1 MAVSELSYLRNRSYL
16 TTAASHLSIDVLNNG
31 RILLVAILAVSLGM
45 SNAQVGLFLLLY
57 NVGASLSQPLFGW
70 LADRFGARW
79 LVMGGLAWTSS
90 FYVLASVLPEWPA
103 LYALTMASLGSA
115 AFHPGG
121 TKIASQTS
129 ETRRTQATAFFFMA
143 GQLGLFLG
151 PILAGA
157 LLDGYGRQGFLALPL
172 FAMLVVLAGWRW
184 LVDDVR
190 HKGADARHGPAS
202 EGSHHRAGATAGRS
216 ANAARELGLHRML
229 PALIIIALTY
239 NTVSFSTQNF
249 APKLFAEWNYSA
261 SYLGWVAGLFMM
273 GSAVGG
279 VVGGSLADRI
289 GGKPVIALSMVAAV
303 LPVFFYIPAGDVWR
317 FPVLLLA
324 GFFGGMPHSIVIL
337 QAQALLPDRRAL
349 ASGLALGFMFLSGAL
364 GSYVVGVVAD
374 VVGLAPTL
382 QWLGLL
388 MLVGAGAALFL
399 PAGAARKVL
408 AAAD

>member
-1 MAVSELSYLRNRSYL
+1 MTIPEISYFRNRSYL

-57 NVGASLSQPLFGW
+57 NIGASVSQPLFGW

-79 LVMGGLAWTSS
+79 LVMGGLAWTSL
-90 FYVLASVLPEWPA
+90 FYVLASVVPEWPA
-103 LYALTMASLGSA
+103 LFALTLASLGSG
-115 AFHPGG
+115 AFHPSG

-129 ETRRTQATAFFFMA
+129 QTRRNQATAFFFMA
-143 GQLGLFLG
+143 GQIGLFLG

-157 LLDGYGRQGFLALPL
+157 LLDGYGRRGFLALPL
-172 FAMLVVLAGWRW
+172 FGLLVVIAGWRW

-190 HKGADARHGPAS
+190 HGGASAPQ
-202 EGSHHRAGATAGRS
+202 ERS
-216 ANAARELGLHRML
+216 APGAQQEGHSRASKPSDWRRELELHRML
-229 PALIIIALTY
+229 PALVIIALAY

-289 GGKPVIALSMVAAV
+289 GGRPVIAVSMVAAV
-303 LPVFFYIPAGDVWR
+303 LPVYFYIPAGDVWR
-317 FPVLLLA
+317 FPILLLA

-374 VVGLAPTL
+374 LVGLAVTL
-382 QWLGLL
+382 QWS
-388 MLVGAGAALFL
+388 AC
-399 PAGAARKVL
+399 
-408 AAAD
+408 

>member
-1 MAVSELSYLRNRSYL
+1 MTIPEISYLRNRSYL
-16 TTAASHLSIDVLNNG
+16 ATAASHLSIDVLNNG

-57 NVGASLSQPLFGW
+57 NLGASLSQPLFGW

-90 FYVLASVLPEWPA
+90 FYVLASVIPEWPA
-103 LYALTMASLGSA
+103 LFALTFASLGSG
-115 AFHPGG
+115 AFHPSG

-129 ETRRTQATAFFFMA
+129 QTRRTQATAYFFMA
-143 GQLGLFLG
+143 GQIGLFLG

-157 LLDGYGRQGFLALPL
+157 LLDSYGRRGFLALPL
-172 FAMLVVLAGWRW
+172 FALLVVLAGWRW

-190 HKGADARHGPAS
+190 HKGAAERHKRDAGD
-202 EGSHHRAGATAGRS
+202 SHQGVQSRVTTPLSSRRDLA
-216 ANAARELGLHRML
+216 LHRML
-229 PALIIIALTY
+229 PALVIIALAY

-261 SYLGWVAGLFMM
+261 TYLGWVAGLFMM

-289 GGKPVIALSMVAAV
+289 GGRPVIALSMVAAV
-303 LPVFFYIPAGDVWR
+303 LPIFFYIPAGDVWR
-317 FPVLLLA
+317 FPILLLA

-337 QAQALLPDRRAL
+337 QAQALLPERRAL
-349 ASGLALGFMFLSGAL
+349 ASGLALGFMFFSGAV

-374 VVGLAPTL
+374 FVGLATTL
-382 QWLGLL
+382 QWSGVL
-388 MLVGAGAALFL
+388 MLAAAGAALFL
-399 PAGAARKVL
+399 PAGAAKTVL

>member
-1 MAVSELSYLRNRSYL
+1 MAIPEINYLRNRSYL

-90 FYVLASVLPEWPA
+90 FYVLASVVPEWPA
-103 LYALTMASLGSA
+103 LYALTLASLGSA
-115 AFHPGG
+115 AFHPSG
-121 TKIASQTS
+121 TKIASQAS
-129 ETRRTQATAFFFMA
+129 ELRRTQATAFFFMA
-143 GQLGLFLG
+143 GQIGLFLG
-151 PILAGA
+151 PILAGV
-157 LLDGYGRQGFLALPL
+157 LLDGYGRRGFLALPL

-190 HKGADARHGPAS
+190 HGSADR
-202 EGSHHRAGATAGRS
+202 SHRSNAQDSSAGARARSSTPTARD
-216 ANAARELGLHRML
+216 LGLHRML
-229 PALIIIALTY
+229 PALIVIALAY

-289 GGKPVIALSMVAAV
+289 GGKPVITVSMVAAV

-364 GSYVVGVVAD
+364 GSYAVGVVAD
-374 VVGLAPTL
+374 AVGLATTL